1 MTARAR
7 RTAVALALLCAALP
21 AATAGAQEPPP
32 FPGVGGPSP
41 GFTPPP
47 LLTPFPGTVGP
58 TIQQFDCHTYWI
70 RSSTPPFRV
79 EQQTVCFGW
88 KIVP

>member
-7 RTAVALALLCAALP
+7 RSAVTVLALLGAALP
-21 AATAGAQEPPP
+21 AAAASAQEPPT
-32 FPGVGGPSP
+32 FPGGPVL
-41 GFTPPP
+41 TPPP

-58 TIQQFDCHTYWI
+58 TIQQFDCRSYWV
-70 RSSTPPFRV
+70 RSSEPPHKV

-88 KIVP
+88 RIVP